1 MWGASRSGLAD
12 SYSAGRRSAHNVHS
26 FTDIHSSSE
35 TDSYSV
41 VIDQHADSGD
51 SGSSS
56 TSSYIY
62 AIADACRSSANSHS
76 VAADNR
82 SVTNFNSDSANCYF
96 DAADSHSGSNFNSDS
111 ANSYSGS
118 SSADAGTGANT
129 VSVSRRSL
137 ARLQERRMAEAK
149 AS

>member
-1 MWGASRSGLAD
+1 MWGASRSDFPD

-26 FTDIHSSSE
+26 FTDIHSGSE

-56 TSSYIY
+56 TNSYIY
-62 AIADACRSSANSHS
+62 AITDACRSSANSHS

-82 SVTNFNSDSANCYF
+82 SVTNFNSDSANCHF
-96 DAADSHSGSNFNSDS
+96 DSADSHSGSNFNSDS

-118 SSADAGTGANT
+118 ADADTGANT

-137 ARLQERRMAEAK
+137 ARLQERRMVEAK